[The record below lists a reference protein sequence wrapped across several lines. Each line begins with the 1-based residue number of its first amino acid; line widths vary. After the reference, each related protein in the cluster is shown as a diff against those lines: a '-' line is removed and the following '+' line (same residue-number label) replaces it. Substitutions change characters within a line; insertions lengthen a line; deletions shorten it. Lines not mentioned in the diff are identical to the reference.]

1 MAWNEPGKDNQKDNS
16 GNNDAGGP
24 PELDKIFKDLTNK
37 LSALFGKKGGSTAA
51 PKSGNTPPS
60 NSPGNSSSGSSAT
73 TNYKPYIIGGLI
85 VLFLIWL
92 ASGIFIVAPA
102 EKAVVLQF
110 GKYQKVV
117 DSGPHWIPR
126 LIDTER
132 TVNVQKISNYS
143 YSAQML
149 TKDQNIV
156 DVSVA
161 VQYRIADP
169 KDFLFNVS
177 NPDNSLQ
184 QATASALRQVIGST
198 TLDEVLTSGRAVVR
212 QNVVKQLEATLALYR
227 TGIEISDVALQPA
240 QAPEEVKSAF
250 DDAIKAQEDEQ
261 RYQNQA
267 ETYANNVVPV
277 AQGQAKRIA
286 QEAQAYQQQVVLQAK
301 GEAARYN
308 AVYQAYKLAP
318 NVTKERLYLTTMEM
332 VLQNSSKI
340 FVDMKNSNN
349 LLNIPLDKMLTQVP
363 YALAANNTGTNSNS
377 NTSSTIADTMISQTD
392 DLGTTATSRP
402 TRLDITN
409 PDSQIGTGAQP

>member
-1 MAWNEPGKDNQKDNS
+1 MAWNEPGKDNQKNNS
-16 GNNDAGGP
+16 GTNEAGSP

-37 LSALFGKKGGSTAA
+37 LSGLFGKKSTPNAS
-51 PKSGNTPPS
+51 PKSDNTPP
-60 NSPGNSSSGSSAT
+60 PSSSGTGSSGTAPT
-73 TNYKPYIIGGLI
+73 HYKPYIIGGII

-110 GKYQKVV
+110 GKYQRVV

-126 LIDTER
+126 LIDTET

-212 QNVVKQLEATLALYR
+212 QNVVKQLEATLALYH

-301 GEAARYN
+301 GEVARYN

-318 NVTKERLYLTTMEM
+318 SVTKERLYLTTMEM

-349 LLNIPLDKMLTQVP
+349 LLNIPLDKMFSQVP
-363 YALAANNTGTNSNS
+363 YALPVNSSGTNSNTT
-377 NTSSTIADTMISQTD
+377 NTIADTLVPQTD
-392 DLGTTATSRP
+392 DSGISSRP

-409 PDSQIGTGAQP
+409 PDSQIGTGVQP

>member
-1 MAWNEPGKDNQKDNS
+1 MAWNEPGKDNPK
-16 GNNDAGGP
+16 NNNGTGGP
-24 PELDKIFKDLTNK
+24 PELDKIFKDLTDK
-37 LSALFGKKGGSTAA
+37 LSALFGKK
-51 PKSGNTPPS
+51 SGTSRSSQTPPPSESSNNTP
-60 NSPGNSSSGSSAT
+60 NSSSTAT
-73 TNYKPYIIGGLI
+73 TNYKPYIIGGVI
-85 VLFLIWL
+85 VLLLIWL

-110 GKYQKVV
+110 GQYKKIV

-126 LIDTER
+126 FIDTET

-161 VQYRIADP
+161 VQYRIANP

-212 QNVVKQLEATLALYR
+212 QNVVKQLEQTLALYH

-267 ETYANNVVPV
+267 ETYANNVVPI
-277 AQGQAKRIA
+277 AQGQAQRIL

-301 GEAARYN
+301 GEAARYT
-308 AVYQAYKLAP
+308 AIYQAYKLAP
-318 NVTKERLYLTTMEM
+318 TVTKERLYLTTMEM

-349 LLNIPLDKMLTQVP
+349 LLNLPMDKMFNQVP
-363 YALAANNTGTNSNS
+363 YALPTNSTGTNS
-377 NTSSTIADTMISQTD
+377 NTSSTIADTLVTQTD
-392 DLGTTATSRP
+392 DSGAVTSRP
-402 TRLDITN
+402 TRFELAN
-409 PDSQIGTGAQP
+409 PDGQVGQGAQP

>member
-1 MAWNEPGKDNQKDNS
+1 MAWNEPGKDNQKNNS
-16 GNNDAGGP
+16 GNNEAGGP

-37 LSALFGKKGGSTAA
+37 LSGLFGKKSTPNAAPQSGST
-51 PKSGNTPPS
+51 PPPTSS
-60 NSPGNSSSGSSAT
+60 NT
-73 TNYKPYIIGGLI
+73 TNYKPYIIGGVI

-110 GKYQKVV
+110 GKYQRVV

-126 LIDTER
+126 LIDTET

-212 QNVVKQLEATLALYR
+212 QNVVKQLEATLALYH

-308 AVYQAYKLAP
+308 AIYQAYKLAP
-318 NVTKERLYLTTMEM
+318 SVTKERLYLTTMEM

-363 YALAANNTGTNSNS
+363 YALPANSTGTNSN
-377 NTSSTIADTMISQTD
+377 TTSTIADTMVTQTD
-392 DLGTTATSRP
+392 DSGISSRP

>member
-1 MAWNEPGKDNQKDNS
+1 MAWNEPGKDNQKN
-16 GNNDAGGP
+16 NNDAGGP

-37 LSALFGKKGGSTAA
+37 LSALFGKKSTPSSNTTSPGSTPP
-51 PKSGNTPPS
+51 PKSTGSTT
-60 NSPGNSSSGSSAT
+60 SSGAT
-73 TNYKPYIIGGLI
+73 PNYTPYIIGGVI

-92 ASGIFIVAPA
+92 VSGIFIVAPA
-102 EKAVVLQF
+102 EKAVVLTF
-110 GKYQKVV
+110 GKYSRVV

-126 LIDTER
+126 LIDTET

-169 KDFLFNVS
+169 RDFLFNVS

-212 QNVVKQLEATLALYR
+212 QNVVKQLEATLALYH

-277 AQGQAKRIA
+277 AQGQAQRIA
-286 QEAQAYQQQVVLQAK
+286 QEALAYQQQVVLQAK
-301 GEAARYN
+301 GDAARYT
-308 AVYQAYKLAP
+308 AIYQAYKLAP
-318 NVTKERLYLTTMEM
+318 TVTKERLYLTTMEM

-349 LLNIPLDKMLTQVP
+349 LLNIPLEKLMTQVP
-363 YALAANNTGTNSNS
+363 YALPANSTGTNS
-377 NTSSTIADTMISQTD
+377 NTSSTIADTLVPQAD
-392 DLGTTATSRP
+392 DIGTTSRP

-409 PDSQIGTGAQP
+409 PDSQIGSGVQP